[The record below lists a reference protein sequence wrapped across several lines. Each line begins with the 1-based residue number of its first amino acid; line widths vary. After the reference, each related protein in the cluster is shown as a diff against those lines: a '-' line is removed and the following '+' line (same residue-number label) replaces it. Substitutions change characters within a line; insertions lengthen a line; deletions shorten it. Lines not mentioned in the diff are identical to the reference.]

1 MPHEAAAPRKV
12 DPMAL
17 KIPLS
22 DHDTAFEAALA
33 AIKAGGIVL
42 YPTDTLYGIGC
53 DATNAEAVQKL
64 RQLKKRDAAKPLSI
78 LVSDFAM
85 LSRFC
90 ALAPEQEKILQ
101 ELLPGPYTF
110 ILPLKER
117 LPVSDTLEVGV
128 RVPEHAFMR
137 AVAKSL
143 GVPIVT
149 TSANLSGEPDAAEL
163 SSVVREIADGTDLA
177 IENGKCKYAQGSTVI
192 DLVRMKVLRK
202 GAVREGDKIEF
213 E

>member
-1 MPHEAAAPRKV
+1 
-12 DPMAL
+12 MAL
-17 KIPLS
+17 TLPLS

-33 AIKAGGIVL
+33 AITAGGIVL

-53 DATNAEAVQKL
+53 DATNAEAVKKL
-64 RQLKKRDAAKPLSI
+64 RALKQRDSKKPLSI
-78 LVSDFAM
+78 LVSDYAM
-85 LSRFC
+85 LLRFC
-90 ALAPEQEKILQ
+90 ALTHEQEKILH

-137 AVAKSL
+137 AVAKSA
-143 GVPIVT
+143 GIPIVT
-149 TSANLSGEPDAAEL
+149 TSANLSGEKDAAEI
-163 SSVVREIADGTDLA
+163 SGVAREILAGCDLA
-177 IENGKCKYAQGSTVI
+177 IDGGKCKYAQGSTVI
-192 DLVRMKVLRK
+192 DLIRMKVLRK

>member
-1 MPHEAAAPRKV
+1 MT
-12 DPMAL
+12 L

-33 AIKAGGIVL
+33 AITAGGIVL

-53 DATNAEAVQKL
+53 DATNAEAVKKL
-64 RQLKKRDAAKPLSI
+64 RALKQRDSKKPLSI
-78 LVSDFAM
+78 LVSDYAM
-85 LSRFC
+85 LLRFC
-90 ALAPEQEKILQ
+90 ALTHEQEKILH

-137 AVAKSL
+137 AVAKSA
-143 GVPIVT
+143 GIPIVT
-149 TSANLSGEPDAAEL
+149 TSANLSGEKDAAEI
-163 SSVVREIADGTDLA
+163 SGVAREILAGCDLA
-177 IENGKCKYAQGSTVI
+177 IDGGKCKYAQGSTVI
-192 DLVRMKVLRK
+192 DLIRMKVLRK

>member
-1 MPHEAAAPRKV
+1 
-12 DPMAL
+12 MAFT
-17 KIPLS
+17 IPLS

-33 AIKAGGIVL
+33 AITAGGIVL

-53 DATNAEAVQKL
+53 DATNAASVKKL
-64 RQLKKRDAAKPLSI
+64 RVLKQRDSKKPLSI

-90 ALAPEQEKILQ
+90 TLTHEQEKILH

-110 ILPLKER
+110 ILPLKES
-117 LPVSDTLEVGV
+117 LPVSGTLEVGV

-137 AVAKSL
+137 AVAKST
-143 GVPIVT
+143 GTPIVT
-149 TSANLSGEPDAAEL
+149 TSANLSGEKDAVDL
-163 SSVVREIADGTDLA
+163 SSVSHEILAGCDLA
-177 IENGKCKYAQGSTVI
+177 IDGGKCKYAQGSTVI

-202 GAVREGDKIEF
+202 GAVRDGDKIEF

>member
-1 MPHEAAAPRKV
+1 
-12 DPMAL
+12 MAL
-17 KIPLS
+17 TLPLS

-33 AIKAGGIVL
+33 AIAAGGIVL

-53 DATNAEAVQKL
+53 DATNAVAVKKL
-64 RQLKKRDAAKPLSI
+64 RALKQRDSDKPLSI

-90 ALAPEQEKILQ
+90 ALTHEQEKILH

-117 LPVSDTLEVGV
+117 LPVSNELEVGV

-137 AVAKSL
+137 AVAKSA
-143 GVPIVT
+143 GIPIVT
-149 TSANLSGEPDAAEL
+149 TSANLSGEKDAAEI
-163 SSVVREIADGTDLA
+163 SGVAREIMEGCDLA
-177 IENGKCKYAQGSTVI
+177 IDGGKCKYAQGSTVI

>member
-1 MPHEAAAPRKV
+1 
-12 DPMAL
+12 MAL
-17 KIPLS
+17 TIPLS

-33 AIKAGGIVL
+33 AIFAGGIVL

-53 DATNAEAVQKL
+53 DATNAESVKKL
-64 RQLKKRDAAKPLSI
+64 RAIKQRDSAKPLSI
-78 LVSDFAM
+78 IVSDFAM

-90 ALAPEQEKILQ
+90 KITQGQEKILH

-117 LPVSDTLEVGV
+117 MPVSETLEVGV

-137 AVAKSL
+137 AVGKST
-143 GVPIVT
+143 GIPIVT
-149 TSANLSGEPDAAEL
+149 TSANLSGEKEAADL
-163 SSVVREIADGTDLA
+163 SFVAHEIVSGCDLA
-177 IENGKCKYAQGSTVI
+177 IDGGKCKYAQGSTVI

-202 GAVREGDKIEF
+202 GAVRDGDRIEF
-213 E
+213 

>member
-1 MPHEAAAPRKV
+1 
-12 DPMAL
+12 MAL
-17 KIPLS
+17 TIPLS

-33 AIKAGGIVL
+33 AISAGGIVI

-53 DATNAEAVQKL
+53 DATNAEAVKKL
-64 RQLKKRDAAKPLSI
+64 RALKHRDSAKPLSI

-85 LSRFC
+85 LARHC
-90 ALAPEQEKILQ
+90 KLTAEQGKILQ

-117 LPVSDTLEVGV
+117 LPVSGELEVGV

-137 AVAKSL
+137 AVAKSQ
-143 GVPIVT
+143 GIPIVT
-149 TSANLSGEPDAAEL
+149 TSANLSGEKEADEL
-163 SSVVREIADGTDLA
+163 SGVAREILEGAALA
-177 IENGKCKYAQGSTVI
+177 IDGGKCKYLQASTVI

-213 E
+213 G